1 MTMSVLMFWFFAAL
15 AVIGSALV
23 AFLGRLVN
31 SAFAL
36 VMALIGVAGLY
47 WTLGA
52 DFIGVTQILLYV
64 GGVTVLILYGV
75 MLTPKES
82 TRVPWI
88 RFIPAGI
95 LTVAVGFLLLT
106 AYKGVELALAA
117 RGSAASAD
125 FEPTADKIGEAFLD
139 REAYLI
145 PFELAS
151 VLLLI
156 VVVGAVFI
164 ARRRKEV

>member
-15 AVIGSALV
+15 AVVGAALV
-23 AFLGRLVN
+23 AFMGRLVN

-52 DFIGVTQILLYV
+52 DFIGTTQILLYV
-64 GGVTVLILYGV
+64 GGVTVLILYAV

-88 RFIPAGI
+88 RFVPAGI
-95 LTVAVGFLLLT
+95 FTLAVGYLLLT
-106 AYKGVELALAA
+106 AYNGVRVALYELHPVELGDPL
-117 RGSAASAD
+117 
-125 FEPTADKIGEAFLD
+125 PTAESIGRAFLE

-164 ARRRKEV
+164 ARRKKEV

>member
-1 MTMSVLMFWFFAAL
+1 MTVFMFWFFASL
-15 AVIGSALV
+15 AVLGAILV
-23 AFLGRLVN
+23 AFLKRLVN

-36 VMALIGVAGLY
+36 AMALIGVAGLY
-47 WTLGA
+47 WCLGA
-52 DFIGVTQILLYV
+52 DFIGTTQILVYV

-75 MLTPKES
+75 MLTPKDS
-82 TRVPWI
+82 TKVPWI
-88 RFIPAGI
+88 RFVPALV
-95 LTVAVGFLLLT
+95 LTAAVGVLLYTAWGGVGEFLESR
-106 AYKGVELALAA
+106 AGHMAA
-117 RGSAASAD
+117 MQ
-125 FEPTADKIGEAFLD
+125 PTAEEIGTSFLE
-139 REAYLI
+139 REKYLI